1 VRSLRR
7 TVVRADERDPIRR
20 RYLPLLYDRV
30 TAVSGDLLEIAEHLE
45 HVDDPDRSVVVAL
58 RSLLTDGC
66 ASPLY
71 NDEIH
76 ISELRATL
84 HYIRQQLHG
93 STPR

>member
-1 VRSLRR
+1 LLRR
-7 TVVRADERDPIRR
+7 TVIRADERDPIRR
-20 RYLPLLYDRV
+20 RYLPLLLDRV
-30 TAVSGDLLEIAEHLE
+30 MAIRADLLEIADYLDQ
-45 HVDDPDRSVVVAL
+45 VDDPDRSVVVAL

-84 HYIRQQLHG
+84 HYIRRHLHA
-93 STPR
+93 SVAR